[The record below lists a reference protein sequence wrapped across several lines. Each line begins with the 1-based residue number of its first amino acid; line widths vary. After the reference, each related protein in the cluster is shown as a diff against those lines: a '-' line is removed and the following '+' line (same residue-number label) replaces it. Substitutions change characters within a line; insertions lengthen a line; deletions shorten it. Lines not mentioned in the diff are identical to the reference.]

1 MFVFERITEIDEA
14 VFNRLFD
21 DSLPAMDAGS
31 YKWDLFPHITTEQQK
46 RDHIRDNF
54 ISIPSQPNGILFQVK
69 QDDRVLQ
76 YNCGTL
82 KDGHLVWILGLIGK
96 DINGSK
102 SFMYAEDYHD
112 AEALFWTQNNIT
124 SWEMQTAGE
133 GTSMHDHVIKIFDKY
148 DKQGPVEKSNTNID
162 GLFTLEEAD
171 LSLGQRYDL
180 NMKLVTPIF
189 HTDPTQTY
197 VEPANTALEEEMA
210 GYAYIQHSSNTETS
224 NT

>member
-1 MFVFERITEIDEA
+1 MYIFERITEIDEV

-21 DSLPAMDAGS
+21 DSLPAMNAGS
-31 YKWDLFPHITTEQQK
+31 YKWDLFPTITTEQQK

-54 ISIPSQPNGILFQVK
+54 ISIPNQSNGILFQVR

-82 KDGHLVWILGLIGK
+82 ENGHLIWILGLVGR

-102 SFMYAEDYHD
+102 SFMYADDYHD
-112 AEALFWTQNNIT
+112 AEALFWTENNIT

-133 GTSMHDHVIKIFDKY
+133 GTSMHNHIMKIYDKY
-148 DKQGPVEKSNTNID
+148 DKLGPAEKSNTNVD
-162 GLFTLEEAD
+162 GIYTLDEVD

-180 NMKLVTPIF
+180 NMKLTSATYHIDVNN
-189 HTDPTQTY
+189 DVY
-197 VEPANTALEEEMA
+197 VEPANTDVSEEMA
-210 GYAYIQHSSNTETS
+210 SYNYLNYNSNTSIE
-224 NT
+224 